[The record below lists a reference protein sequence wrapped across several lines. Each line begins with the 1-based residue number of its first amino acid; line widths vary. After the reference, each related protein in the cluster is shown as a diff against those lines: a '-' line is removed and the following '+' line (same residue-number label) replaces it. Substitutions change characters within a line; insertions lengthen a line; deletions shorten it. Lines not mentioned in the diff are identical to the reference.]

1 MLNAGGYGSYGGGE
15 SFIDTGL
22 VFPDFQEQMEE
33 NFRQLQAQIQ
43 RQQQSIFEATNRIA
57 TDGANGIPGTH
68 TAVSGIH
75 LGPDGGYQAGAINP
89 VAPGIESRFADELP
103 PPSSN
108 NYGVFSSSSSHTLV
122 GPDGKTISRKSS
134 TTGVND
140 NGKITY
146 RTVQE

>member
-1 MLNAGGYGSYGGGE
+1 MDILYIFAYMSIRQSNCCCCKDYHYLE
-15 SFIDTGL
+15 GL
-22 VFPDFQEQMEE
+22 FTEE
-33 NFRQLQAQIQ
+33 NLFL
-43 RQQQSIFEATNRIA
+43 IF
-57 TDGANGIPGTH
+57 
-68 TAVSGIH
+68 
-75 LGPDGGYQAGAINP
+75 Q

>member
-1 MLNAGGYGSYGGGE
+1 MSIRQSSRRCYKDCHYLQ
-15 SFIDTGL
+15 GL
-22 VFPDFQEQMEE
+22 FTDENLLLIFQ
-33 NFRQLQAQIQ
+33 
-43 RQQQSIFEATNRIA
+43 
-57 TDGANGIPGTH
+57 
-68 TAVSGIH
+68 
-75 LGPDGGYQAGAINP
+75 